1 MSESSSHTLFIP
13 SASGSFAVTVPA
25 VAPSVH
31 GSTTSIMAIAES
43 QIVLSTSK
51 QIVYSTMYVSGVVFA
66 GTLIVPSLLIETPT
80 SPSSSLILILSEILP
95 FVAATPSAKSVPL
108 PLSSNTLAVV
118 PPEAES
124 IGKPLK
130 SSFTASIVV
139 GVKQKS
145 ISPIASPWNDGEQI
159 PHSSHRIV
167 MEDIPSASVILT
179 FALPGGL
186 PNPPF
191 ASKIASVVV
200 KLTSKVSVGSF

>member
-1 MSESSSHTLFIP
+1 M
-13 SASGSFAVTVPA
+13 
-25 VAPSVH
+25 
-31 GSTTSIMAIAES
+31 
-43 QIVLSTSK
+43 
-51 QIVYSTMYVSGVVFA
+51 
-66 GTLIVPSLLIETPT
+66 
-80 SPSSSLILILSEILP
+80 
-95 FVAATPSAKSVPL
+95 
-108 PLSSNTLAVV
+108 V

-124 IGKPLK
+124 IGVALK

-200 KLTSKVSVGSF
+200 KLTSKVSVGSFWLTVGNALPEVPVVAEIVILSPPEPKLPLMCPTSKFTWLTGVENV